1 MLAVC
6 LAATIFAG
14 CGGSGAS
21 KEPPQTVSGPGFTF
35 SAPAG
40 WHVRSGRRQ
49 ASASHGNELV
59 QVATFPLLKPYS
71 DALFA
76 KVERELDARMKE
88 VAKQT
93 GGAVSGSSTVT
104 AGGVRSHSY
113 DVTDGDL
120 VDQYT
125 FVLRN
130 MREYQLLCRRQ
141 AASDD
146 DACKL
151 LITSFRP
158 S

>member
-21 KEPPQTVSGPGFTF
+21 KEPLQTVSGLGFTF

-40 WHVRSGRRQ
+40 WQVRTGRRQ
-49 ASASHGNELV
+49 ASASHDNELV
-59 QVATFPLLKPYS
+59 QVATFPLQKPYS

-93 GGAVSGSSTVT
+93 DGTVSGSSTVT

-113 DVTDGDL
+113 EVTDGDL

-130 MREYQLLCRRQ
+130 MREYQLLCHRKTS
-141 AASDD
+141 SDD

-158 S
+158 A